1 MKNEECRMKNEFY
14 WQFPLIALNLSIE
27 CSESFHRIDWRFP
40 LILLKHRALNVFITN
55 LRHRNAEP
63 SPSR

>member
-1 MKNEECRMKNEFY
+1 MKNVECFLQSRS
-14 WQFPLIALNLSIE
+14 WISLNLSIE

-40 LILLKHRALNVFITN
+40 LILLKSRALNEIIAS

-63 SPSR
+63 SPFR